1 MLASFVSFDLIDS
14 FLQEKRC
21 YNFFVVWTG
30 AQFVHFNPKIFSQA
44 SDFEQ
49 FILPSPQEFMKE
61 APACSDLRCL
71 SFFGAFPTL
80 QSKNYNQYFILA
92 S

>member
-49 FILPSPQEFMKE
+49 FILPSPQEFMKHQR
-61 APACSDLRCL
+61 ALIYVACLFLGHFQPC
-71 SFFGAFPTL
+71 
-80 QSKNYNQYFILA
+80 NQKITISISY
-92 S
+92 